1 MVETKVVQDENLK
14 IKKAFAEGL
23 IQCRLKMYI
32 AHDRDP
38 SKFAEKAA
46 GRNAKRGGWVS
57 TACKDGVFL
66 RSSLC
71 LFHVNCGARVLMCL
85 V

>member
-1 MVETKVVQDENLK
+1 MVQTKVVQGKNLK
-14 IKKAFAEGL
+14 INKDFAEGL
-23 IQCRLKMYI
+23 IQHRLKMYI
-32 AHDRDP
+32 AHDRGP
-38 SKFAEKAA
+38 SQFAEKAA

-71 LFHVNCGARVLMCL
+71 LFHVNYGAHVLMCL